1 MITAQFILFFFAFL
15 VICFFVIGLINRDLR
30 DKRYLS
36 TMGCLLSVMLIICV
50 CFFPFPY
57 QDELLETMIA
67 DGEGLANN
75 FIPFHSIISIFSDA
89 ITYHAFDALCYQ
101 FFGNIL
107 LFMPLGFSLSYYF
120 SEDKK
125 FIRMLCSVIAVT
137 LFVEI
142 WQCLFNIALQVNYRC
157 VDVDDIILNTIGGIL
172 GFCAASFGISTL
184 KSFWKRINRARGR

>member
-1 MITAQFILFFFAFL
+1 MITSQFILFFFAFL
-15 VICFFVIGLINRDLR
+15 VICFLVIGLINWDLR

-36 TMGCLLSVMLIICV
+36 TMGCLMSVMLIVCV

-75 FIPFHSIISIFSDA
+75 FIPFHTIISIFSDA
-89 ITYHAFDALCYQ
+89 ITYHAYGTLCYQ

-107 LFMPLGFSLSYYF
+107 LFMPLGFSLYCYF
-120 SEDKK
+120 KEDKK
-125 FIRMLCSVIAVT
+125 FVRMLCSVIAITV
-137 LFVEI
+137 FVEI
-142 WQCLFNIALQVNYRC
+142 WQWVFNAMLQVNYRC

-172 GFCAASFGISTL
+172 GFCIVSFGISML
-184 KSFWKRINRARGR
+184 KSFFGKNK